1 MGFHLFTKKNPPTKK
16 ETLYLPVSGRIIPL
30 EETGDPVFAKKMMG
44 EGFAVEPS
52 EGTIVFPV
60 TGTISLVADTGHA
73 FGLRTSSGLEILVHL
88 GIDTVALKGE
98 PFSFSLKT
106 GEKVIGGRK
115 AGTMDLNAIE
125 QAGKATTVIVAV
137 TNSTDQL
144 ETIEIDKSRTEAG
157 ETMGSL
163 IAK

>member
-1 MGFHLFTKKNPPTKK
+1 MGFRLFNKRNSPTKK

-52 EGTIVFPV
+52 DGTIVFPV

-73 FGLRTSSGLEILVHL
+73 FGLQTSEGLEILVHL
-88 GIDTVALKGE
+88 GIDTVTLKGQ
-98 PFSFSLKT
+98 PFSLSLKT

-115 AGTMDLNAIE
+115 AGAMDLKAIQ
-125 QAGKATTVIVAV
+125 QAGKAATVIIAV
-137 TNSTDQL
+137 TNSADQL
-144 ETIEIDKSRTEAG
+144 ESIDIDQSQTEAG
-157 ETMGSL
+157 EAMGSL